1 MLTKNDDTVL
11 FVRATRTQFI
21 RFCFVG
27 VIGFCID
34 ATVLLM
40 LVKLFGV
47 GPYIGRVVSY
57 LIAATG
63 TWSLN
68 RRFTFPPSG
77 AAYWHHEWARYVG
90 VNAVGAGVNYG
101 AYAFCVWSSTL
112 VEQYLILGV
121 AVGSAFGLAVNFT
134 ASRYLVFRP
143 S

>member
-1 MLTKNDDTVL
+1 MLRNGDLVVPV
-11 FVRATRTQFI
+11 VRAARTQFV

-34 ATVLLM
+34 VVVLLS
-40 LVKLFGV
+40 LVDLLGV
-47 GPYIGRVVSY
+47 GPYVGRVFSY
-57 LIAATG
+57 LVAATG

-68 RRFTFPPSG
+68 RHFTFPPSG
-77 AAYWHHEWARYVG
+77 SDRWHHEWARYVI

-101 AYAFCVWSSTL
+101 AYAFCVWSSSL
-112 VEQYLILGV
+112 VQQYLILGV